1 MKNLIFLV
9 SFIFFACQ
17 GNTQDKVQLKAQM
30 DSVSY
35 SIGMSI
41 GQNLKAQMVEVDP
54 VILAKGIKDIL
65 DSNQTLMTDEQAQI
79 VMMHFQQQMSAKQE
93 EKMRE
98 QGEKNKT
105 EGEAFLTENKKKEGV
120 VTLPSGLQYK
130 VLTMGKGPKPKA
142 TDTVSVH
149 YSGTLIDGTDFD
161 SSIKRGQPA
170 TFPLNGVIKG
180 WTEGLQLMPVGS
192 KYQFFIPS
200 ELGYG
205 ERGAGSTI
213 LPNSTLIFEIELLS
227 IGTK

>member
-1 MKNLIFLV
+1 MKNLIFLA
-9 SFIFFACQ
+9 SLIFFACQ
-17 GNTQDKVQLKAQM
+17 SNTQDKVQLKAQM

-35 SIGMSI
+35 SIGMNI

-54 VILAKGIKDIL
+54 TILAKGIKDIL

-79 VMMHFQQQMSAKQE
+79 VMMNFQQQMTAKQE

-98 QGEKNKT
+98 QGEKNIK
-105 EGEAFLTENKKKEGV
+105 EGEAFLTENKKKVGV
-120 VTLPSGLQYK
+120 VTLPNGLQYK
-130 VLTMGKGPKPKA
+130 VITMGKGPKPKA

-149 YSGTLIDGTDFD
+149 YRGTLIDGTEFD

-170 TFPLNGVIKG
+170 TFPLNGVIRG

-200 ELGYG
+200 ELAYG

-213 LPNSTLIFEIELLS
+213 TPNATLIFEVELLS
-227 IGTK
+227 IGKK